1 MGYERGEARALGVAV
16 ESVRGTFVAA
26 QDYVRMREPDTI
38 QTVLERVDVKET
50 RPTGLARE
58 SKVITMKKVEGDIA
72 LNLRFRTIGYFL
84 KSIMGGV
91 SSALEV
97 SQSAVYRHT
106 ITLALG
112 VLQPTLSLS
121 LARGTHPH
129 KQVPGAVVT
138 KLALNFP
145 VDDVING
152 SVTLKGLTETT
163 VANFT
168 PAFASTDY
176 LAPHQMVTVKIAANT
191 AGLSG
196 ATAMVIT
203 DLSIELDRE
212 NRERMNISSILP
224 VDFVSKLLNVS
235 GKFTMDKL
243 DDTYKDLA
251 DAGTTRAMSITVTNT
266 AQPIGSPTVNPQ
278 LVITLPQVTITSS
291 ETRPM
296 DDLITE
302 EVTFEANYD
311 DTAATGITMSLLNEK
326 TSYV

>member
-1 MGYERGEARALGVAV
+1 MAYERGEARALGVAM
-16 ESVRGTFVAA
+16 ETTRGTFVAA

-38 QTVLERVDVKET
+38 QTVVEHADIKES

-58 SKVITMKKVEGDIA
+58 SKVVVMKKVEGDVA

-84 KSIMGGV
+84 KSLLGSL
-91 SSALEV
+91 SSATEAGQTV
-97 SQSAVYRHT
+97 VYRHT
-106 ITLALG
+106 IALALG
-112 VLQPTLSLS
+112 VLSPTLSLS
-121 LARGTHPH
+121 LARGSYTH

-138 KLALNFP
+138 KMSLNFP

-152 SVTLKGLTETT
+152 SVSIKGLTETT
-163 VANFT
+163 TTNFT

-176 LAPHQMVTVKIAANT
+176 LAPHQMVTVKVAANT

-212 NRERMNISSILP
+212 NRERTNISSIQP
-224 VDFVSKLLNVS
+224 VDFVAKLLNVT
-235 GKFTMDKL
+235 GKFTMDKF

-251 DAGTTRAMSITVTNT
+251 EAGTVRAMSITITNT
-266 AQPIGSPTVNPQ
+266 AQIIGTATNPQ
-278 LVITLPQVTITSS
+278 LVITLPNVTLKTT

-296 DDLITE
+296 DDLITDE
-302 EVTFEANYD
+302 ITFEANYD
-311 DTAATGITMSLLNEK
+311 DAAANGITISLLNEK
-326 TSYV
+326 LNYV